1 MNKRLED
8 PKDLNY
14 SFREGRAKDKQKK
27 HKTQSFKKMKNKIR
41 NIMHVQYTNQLKYKR
56 GEGLCGER

>member
-1 MNKRLED
+1 MTKRPED

-27 HKTQSFKKMKNKIR
+27 LKTQTLSKMKK
-41 NIMHVQYTNQLKYKR
+41 
-56 GEGLCGER
+56 